1 MIKRTGMIAIAT
13 IFIGILATGCS
24 RSHNICPAYT
34 MNYKLKKIE
43 NFKTT
48 ISNNQQAVLNS
59 Y

>member
-1 MIKRTGMIAIAT
+1 MIKRNGMIGIAI
-13 IFIGILATGCS
+13 IFVGILATSCS
-24 RSHNICPAYT
+24 RSHYNCPAYT